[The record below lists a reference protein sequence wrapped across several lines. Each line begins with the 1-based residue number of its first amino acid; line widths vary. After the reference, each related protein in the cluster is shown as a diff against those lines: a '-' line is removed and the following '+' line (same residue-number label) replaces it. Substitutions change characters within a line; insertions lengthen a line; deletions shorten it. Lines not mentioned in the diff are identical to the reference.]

1 MTQKHVRGFIL
12 NPTKMG
18 SCHDCIAAKITRH
31 PFLKT
36 KEPREIRALDLMRMG
51 IDVMHITGR
60 SNENYVFFLT
70 DDYSGY
76 QFGFPIV
83 RQTGSEILNCLLT
96 GRKANV
102 EMLHVFRSWCW
113 AR

>member
-36 KEPREIRALDLMRMG
+36 KEPREIRALDLMRMD

-70 DDYSGY
+70 NVWRS
-76 QFGFPIV
+76 
-83 RQTGSEILNCLLT
+83 RQLGKSY
-96 GRKANV
+96 
-102 EMLHVFRSWCW
+102 
-113 AR
+113 